1 MNRHPHLHLLG
12 SSPIEAL
19 HTLTT
24 GTGLVCQAHVVDLL
38 LDCYGASAEP
48 AVRDEIGTTLVRIA
62 HRTLLSVEELRHVV
76 AVLVAAT
83 EVEDAFSHL
92 LLAS

>member
-38 LDCYGASAEP
+38 LDCYGATAEP

-62 HRTLLSVEELRHVV
+62 HRTLLSVEELRQVV